1 MKLRF
6 YSLALLLATT
16 FYSCSDSETIEEET
30 ITTNYLIPT
39 LETSNAS
46 MNGSR
51 ANVNGA
57 TGEVC
62 WTAEDALLVFVHE
75 AGKKTKT
82 EDEWAQCR
90 YKFVT
95 NSNDYSKYQ
104 FAEEASASQPLKL
117 DPDKNYDWYV
127 MSPLPK
133 R

>member
-30 ITTNYLIPT
+30 ITTSYIIPT

-46 MNGSR
+46 MNGFR

-57 TGEVC
+57 TGEVS

-75 AGKKTKT
+75 SGKKPKT

-90 YKFVT
+90 HKFVT
-95 NSNDYSKYQ
+95 ISNDYGKHQ
-104 FAEEASASQPLKL
+104 FTEEASANQPLKL
-117 DPDKNYDWYV
+117 DPGPGTY
-127 MSPLPK
+127 SP
-133 R
+133 RRG